1 MLDPCNLLA
10 MDMEYLAGATL
21 AGIAIGAG
29 EPLMPASRSDPPAA
43 RQILSAIAVLLR
55 QYRDSEGVSAIA
67 TSIQEKIMTIADEL
81 QATIEQMVQPGKGIL
96 AADESQPTIAKR
108 FAAIKVESTE
118 ENHRAYR
125 SLLFTTPG
133 IEDFISGVIQFEE
146 TLAQTSDDGTL
157 LPEVLASRGIVPGI
171 KVDKGK
177 GPLALSPGDLITYG
191 LDGLG
196 ERLQQYKSQGARFA
210 KWREVYQISEHNPT
224 YLGLSA
230 NAEMLARYAAVCQ
243 EQGIVPI
250 VEPEVLIDGDHSMA
264 RCAEVTEAV
273 QKEIFHAL
281 HRHHVVLE
289 HIILKPNMVLPGKA
303 HPAKSSADEIAAAT
317 LRVFR
322 RTVPAAVP
330 SINFLSGGLSPE
342 QATANLNAMN
352 AGFSDAPWLLSFS
365 YGRALQQPVLQAWQG
380 KPGNV
385 ASAQQAL
392 LKRARLNGAAQRGEY
407 QASMENA
414 A

>member
-1 MLDPCNLLA
+1 
-10 MDMEYLAGATL
+10 
-21 AGIAIGAG
+21 
-29 EPLMPASRSDPPAA
+29 
-43 RQILSAIAVLLR
+43 
-55 QYRDSEGVSAIA
+55 
-67 TSIQEKIMTIADEL
+67 MTIADEL
-81 QATIEQMVQPGKGIL
+81 QATIEQMAQPGKGIL

-108 FAAIKVESTE
+108 FAAIKIESTE
-118 ENHRAYR
+118 ENRRAYR
-125 SLLFTTPG
+125 FLLFGAPG
-133 IEDFISGVIQFEE
+133 IEDYISGVIQFEE
-146 TLAQTSDDGTL
+146 TLVQTGDGGAL
-157 LPEVLASRGIVPGI
+157 LPEVLARRGIVPGI
-171 KVDKGK
+171 KVDQGK

-191 LDGLG
+191 LDGLA
-196 ERLQQYKSQGARFA
+196 ERLQQYKIRGARFA

-224 YLGLSA
+224 HLGISA

-243 EQGIVPI
+243 EQGVVPI
-250 VEPEVLIDGDHSMA
+250 VEPEVLIDGDHSLA

-289 HIILKPNMVLPGKA
+289 HMILKPNMVLPGKA
-303 HPAKSSADEIAAAT
+303 NPARPSAEEIAAAT

-352 AGFSDAPWLLSFS
+352 AGFPDVPWLLSFS
-365 YGRALQQPVLQAWQG
+365 YGRALQQTVLQAWQG
-380 KPGNV
+380 KAENV
-385 ASAQQAL
+385 VAAQQAL